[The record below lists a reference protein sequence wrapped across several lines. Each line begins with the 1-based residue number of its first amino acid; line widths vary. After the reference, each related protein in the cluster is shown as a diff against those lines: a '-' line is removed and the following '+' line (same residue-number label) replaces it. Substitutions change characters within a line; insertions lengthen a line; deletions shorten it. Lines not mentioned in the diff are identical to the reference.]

1 MSTAIVT
8 SKGRITVP
16 AKVRDAL
23 RIKAGDRIEFIHMEP
38 GRFEVLAVT
47 QSVTVLKGLIRKPTA
62 PVTIATM
69 NNAISAHGAKA
80 R

>member
-1 MSTAIVT
+1 MSTATVT

-23 RIKAGDRIEFIHMEP
+23 RIKTGDRIEFIQIAP
-38 GRFEVLAVT
+38 GRFELLVLT
-47 QSVTVLKGLIRKPTA
+47 QSVTALKGLIRKPTV

-69 NNAISAHGAKA
+69 NDAIAAHGE
-80 R
+80 